1 VRVKAPR
8 WLRILGW
15 IFLVFLIYAIFNSP
29 QDAANIVVA
38 AIEGIAALFGA
49 VFAFFDA
56 VIGELQTTGLAVG
69 PPAGPDLVAAALP
82 G

>member
-38 AIEGIAALFGA
+38 AIEGIGALFGA

-56 VIGELQTTGLAVG
+56 VIGELQTSGLLVRPAAV
-69 PPAGPDLVAAALP
+69 P
-82 G
+82 GAIATPLLG

>member
-1 VRVKAPR
+1 MKAPR
-8 WLRILGW
+8 WLRIVGW

-56 VIGELQTTGLAVG
+56 LIGELQTTGLVVRPAAVTG
-69 PPAGPDLVAAALP
+69 AVAAVLLP

>member
-1 VRVKAPR
+1 VRTPR

-15 IFLVFLIYAIFNSP
+15 LFLIFLIYAIFNSP

-56 VIGELQTTGLAVG
+56 VIGELQTSGTLAGAVAVSGGAVTAPLTG
-69 PPAGPDLVAAALP
+69 
-82 G
+82 